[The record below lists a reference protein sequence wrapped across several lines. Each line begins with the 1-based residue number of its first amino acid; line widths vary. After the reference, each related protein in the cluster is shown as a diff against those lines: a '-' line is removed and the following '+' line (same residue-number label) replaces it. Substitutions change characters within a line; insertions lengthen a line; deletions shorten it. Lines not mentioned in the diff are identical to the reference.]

1 MLAPMLHFAEKP
13 IFTVFQLDKLEVYL
27 KKANGKSQTHQVC
40 SIGEGVGK
48 SQGTFIRRV
57 AEEDLHHFISPSYH

>member
-1 MLAPMLHFAEKP
+1 MNMLAPMLHFAEKP

-40 SIGEGVGK
+40 STGEGVGK
-48 SQGTFIRRV
+48 SQGTFILNV
-57 AEEDLHHFISPSYH
+57 VE

>member
-13 IFTVFQLDKLEVYL
+13 IFTVFQLDKLEVYV

-40 SIGEGVGK
+40 STGEGVGK
-48 SQGTFIRRV
+48 SQGTFILRV
-57 AEEDLHHFISPSYH
+57 VEEDLHPFISPSYH

>member
-1 MLAPMLHFAEKP
+1 MLHFAEKP

-40 SIGEGVGK
+40 STGEGVGK
-48 SQGTFIRRV
+48 SQGTFILNV
-57 AEEDLHHFISPSYH
+57 VE

>member
-1 MLAPMLHFAEKP
+1 MLHFAEKP

-40 SIGEGVGK
+40 SAGEGVGK
-48 SQGTFIRRV
+48 SQGTFILRV
-57 AEEDLHHFISPSYH
+57 VEEDLHHLTSPSYH